1 MPTIMILHKFKD
13 QNELNRVGADLL
25 LSVVR
30 SKPNA
35 ILGMATG
42 GTPVGIYQEMVKSYQ
57 QGLVSFKEVT
67 TFNLDE
73 YAGLPVT
80 HPESYRSFMQ
90 SHLFNH
96 IDIKPENT
104 YVPNGNADDLDEEGR
119 RYDELIYQKG
129 LVDMQILGIG
139 HNGHIGFNE
148 PDEALS
154 RFTHKVTLKPETR
167 EANKRFF
174 NSIDEVPTHALTMG
188 MGSILHAKSILL
200 VVKGAEKAE
209 ILDRTLNGPIT
220 TQVPASFLQTHP
232 RVIVLTDC
240 DVDYKRSHS

>member
-1 MPTIMILHKFKD
+1 MILHKFKD

-25 LSVVR
+25 LSIVR

-35 ILGMATG
+35 VLGMATG

-80 HPESYRSFMQ
+80 HSESYRSFMQ
-90 SHLFNH
+90 TNLFNH
-96 IDIKPENT
+96 IDIKAENT
-104 YVPNGNADDLDEEGR
+104 YVPNGNADDLDAEGR

-129 LVDMQILGIG
+129 PVDMQILGIG

-148 PDEALS
+148 PDVELS

-174 NSIDEVPTHALTMG
+174 NSLEEVPTEALTM
-188 MGSILHAKSILL
+188 
-200 VVKGAEKAE
+200 
-209 ILDRTLNGPIT
+209 
-220 TQVPASFLQTHP
+220 
-232 RVIVLTDC
+232 
-240 DVDYKRSHS
+240 

>member
-1 MPTIMILHKFKD
+1 MILHKFKD

-25 LSVVR
+25 LSIVR

-35 ILGMATG
+35 VLGMATG

-80 HPESYRSFMQ
+80 HSESYRSFMQ
-90 SHLFNH
+90 TNLFNH
-96 IDIKPENT
+96 IDIKAENT
-104 YVPNGNADDLDEEGR
+104 FVPNGNADDLDAEGR

-129 LVDMQILGIG
+129 PVDMQILGIG

-148 PDEALS
+148 PDVELS

-174 NSIDEVPTHALTMG
+174 NSLEDVPTEALTMG
-188 MGSILHAKSILL
+188 MGSILHAKAILL

-220 TQVPASFLQTHP
+220 TQLPASFLQTHP